1 VNPCASEVVQVGQ
14 LAYDADVDGNGALD
28 FHEFSLVIDQLK

>member
-1 VNPCASEVVQVGQ
+1 MVWLQVGQ